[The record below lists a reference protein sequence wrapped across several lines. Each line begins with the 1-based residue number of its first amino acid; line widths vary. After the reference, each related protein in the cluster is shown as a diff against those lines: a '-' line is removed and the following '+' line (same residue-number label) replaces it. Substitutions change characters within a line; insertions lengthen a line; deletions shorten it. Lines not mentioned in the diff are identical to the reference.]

1 MKFPHTPPNR
11 QLMKML
17 ASARKRACLTQQE
30 LEEKISERPNFVAKY
45 QDGGKAPA
53 RRR

>member
-1 MKFPHTPPNR
+1 MKFLHTPQNK

-17 ASARKRACLTQQE
+17 VAARRRAGLTQQE
-30 LEEKISERPNFVAKY
+30 LAEKISERPNFVAKY
-45 QDGGKAPA
+45 QDGGKAPS